1 MSVSNLTFIYVIQG
15 PTVVGC
21 LILWLQIGI
30 EFRELYICGSPM
42 SILITNIKVLSS
54 QGQSRSAK
62 LVKKLFLTWFLK
74 PESSARLA
82 WQKNRFGSACQKGH
96 SNTSL
101 GITYFS

>member
-30 EFRELYICGSPM
+30 EFCKLYIPGTPM
-42 SILITNIKVLSS
+42 SIFTTNIKALSS

-62 LVKKLFLTWFLK
+62 LVKK
-74 PESSARLA
+74 
-82 WQKNRFGSACQKGH
+82 GS
-96 SNTSL
+96 
-101 GITYFS
+101 F

>member
-30 EFRELYICGSPM
+30 EFHELYIPGSPM
-42 SILITNIKVLSS
+42 SILTTNIKALSR

-62 LVKKLFLTWFLK
+62 LVKK
-74 PESSARLA
+74 
-82 WQKNRFGSACQKGH
+82 GS
-96 SNTSL
+96 
-101 GITYFS
+101 F